1 MCQFTGGL
9 CMMSL
14 PVWLSGHMHLLG
26 GLCLWS
32 HVPFRESL
40 SMGSLSIG
48 SLSMGSLSSWF
59 SVQGGMHPTGM
70 HSLCGN
76 CFVVNCHSDS
86 NASRSWSFS
95 KTGIPYFMYILKDF
109 LFLVFCLDCYKY
121 WSLLCLLYFPIL
133 IDLTVSSYFS
143 SSSLKSFLVDP
154 VHLK

>member
-1 MCQFTGGL
+1 MFSQACVSSRGGL

-70 HSLCGN
+70 LPC
-76 CFVVNCHSDS
+76 V
-86 NASRSWSFS
+86 A
-95 KTGIPYFMYILKDF
+95 
-109 LFLVFCLDCYKY
+109 
-121 WSLLCLLYFPIL
+121 
-133 IDLTVSSYFS
+133 TVLS
-143 SSSLKSFLVDP
+143 
-154 VHLK
+154 